1 MTPEMLTT
9 LADQLAE
16 EIGVA
21 PVVARQ
27 ALASGDPA
35 MVKLAQAMLKLG
47 NSRDEWHE
55 DMRGHRER
63 ILAAVSFSLDGSF
76 VWCFA
81 VPVLDFVEFPAQLDE
96 RSHGRLGRFLDL
108 CDARPEPVKSVET
121 AGGVV

>member
-21 PVVARQ
+21 PVEARQ
-27 ALASGDPA
+27 ALSSGDPA

-55 DMRGHRER
+55 DMRRHRER
-63 ILAAVSFSLDGSF
+63 ILAAV
-76 VWCFA
+76 
-81 VPVLDFVEFPAQLDE
+81 
-96 RSHGRLGRFLDL
+96 
-108 CDARPEPVKSVET
+108 
-121 AGGVV
+121 